1 MKVSLSSML
10 VATAIAAASG
20 LAYSQ
25 TAQPVQNSQG
35 SGTTM
40 SQPAMSQ
47 PMAATTGY
55 DALGPQPG
63 GSTASGRG
71 RDGAP
76 CIVGLSCDIY
86 RGN

>member
-1 MKVSLSSML
+1 
-10 VATAIAAASG
+10 
-20 LAYSQ
+20 
-25 TAQPVQNSQG
+25 
-35 SGTTM
+35 M

-47 PMAATTGY
+47 PTAATTGY

-71 RDGAP
+71 RDGGL